1 MSKIN
6 IYNLL
11 RRFSHLGGSRMKL
24 AALWTMH
31 VTKRRY
37 IGVFIDTVLACNY
50 RCQMCYFSNEEER
63 KQRLSGKLTNEQLTH
78 IARSVFHRTIKLQ
91 IGCGAE
97 PTMDINGALQLVQL
111 GKAYGVPYIA
121 LTSNGALLSYDK
133 LHALVEAGLDELTI
147 SLHGIHRETYE
158 QLMGP
163 TAKYDAF
170 LTLLQS
176 IRRIKEEFPLFDVRV
191 NYTMNA
197 DNVDELVDF
206 DSLFKDVPI
215 SQLQLRPVRKIGES
229 AYRNFDLTHV
239 AECLDTVVRPLAE
252 RCRKRGITVLLP
264 EHIHVERFEGKEK
277 TSARENL
284 IALFTYINITPKS
297 YPNHDIRFEQEDYES
312 YSRRRHIGK
321 RLFRSTFAS
330 QKKCLE
336 EEQSLTNSLNYDIR

>member
-176 IRRIKEEFPLFDVRV
+176 IRCIKEEFPLFDVRV

-252 RCRKRGITVLLP
+252 RCRKRGITVLFP

>member
-121 LTSNGALLSYDK
+121 LTSNGVLLSYDK
-133 LHALVEAGLDELTI
+133 LHALLEAGLDELTI

-252 RCRKRGITVLLP
+252 RCRKRGITVLFP